1 MPVLSINSPAAGT
14 YFHVFDTVFVNV
26 NVSDELNIE
35 WLKLDII
42 SAQNTIVVASQVR
55 TDFSSL
61 SESVNQPLIIDNI
74 HIESGTFHVRATVS
88 DGTNENYAFREI
100 HIFEAPLERMK
111 VYAVSNP
118 TTSTTRIDSLS
129 SNEFVSATEW
139 GQQANIA
146 AVNSWDGELMVIGEN
161 SGDILMLSGEE
172 LIPTETIAGLGN
184 GSNPDY
190 NNTEFH
196 PDFHQYFSSR
206 FVGEVEIRRAGGSAH
221 SGFNTTSGFRPFSL
235 EPVNSEIII
244 EERNLA
250 GTDTYVSAYNR
261 NSGALLTSLAL
272 NGELIEIT
280 HDGDQIWLWGNS
292 DSQGKLWLFDSVTG
306 FITEVYAFG
315 TSLGLIRDAVAQ
327 PDGRVGVAFLANS
340 MVVDPGMQPSFG
352 TLWDYGGD
360 EIDYDEDGNDFL
372 VRNGETLYI
381 LAPGDNN
388 PHAQITVPQNTFEI
402 LILYNK

>member
-1 MPVLSINSPAAGT
+1 MMRRLGKELPLHLLIRHFSILLILIILVSSCRKTEDETLPVLSINSPAAGT

-74 HIESGTFHVRATVS
+74 HIESGDFSRKSKLYPMGRTRIMLFERFTFS
-88 DGTNENYAFREI
+88 KC
-100 HIFEAPLERMK
+100 LLKRMK

-184 GSNPDY
+184 GPKSRLQQ
-190 NNTEFH
+190 H
-196 PDFHQYFSSR
+196 RISS
-206 FVGEVEIRRAGGSAH
+206 
-221 SGFNTTSGFRPFSL
+221 
-235 EPVNSEIII
+235 
-244 EERNLA
+244 
-250 GTDTYVSAYNR
+250 
-261 NSGALLTSLAL
+261 
-272 NGELIEIT
+272 
-280 HDGDQIWLWGNS
+280 
-292 DSQGKLWLFDSVTG
+292 
-306 FITEVYAFG
+306 
-315 TSLGLIRDAVAQ
+315 
-327 PDGRVGVAFLANS
+327 
-340 MVVDPGMQPSFG
+340 
-352 TLWDYGGD
+352 
-360 EIDYDEDGNDFL
+360 
-372 VRNGETLYI
+372 
-381 LAPGDNN
+381 
-388 PHAQITVPQNTFEI
+388 
-402 LILYNK
+402 